1 MSGDKWKI
9 RRKMLTPAFH
19 FKILGSFLD
28 SFNRQSKIMCG
39 ILDKQCQGSKKEMD
53 IYPFITRCS
62 LDIICGRILNFV
74 SYCHGNGI
82 INQINV

>member
-1 MSGDKWKI
+1 M

-28 SFNRQSKIMCG
+28 SFNRQSKIMCE
-39 ILDKQCQGSKKEMD
+39 ILDKQCQGTKKEMD

-62 LDIICGRILNFV
+62 LDIICGIYLYLDFINIFKDYNLNR
-74 SYCHGNGI
+74 SI
-82 INQINV
+82 INQMFV